1 MPFISDAQ
9 LKIAVTA
16 MLQTQEARLDTNWDE
31 IVAGSN
37 SAAYQEIVS
46 KLAERGFS
54 KAQIDA
60 WPRGAEFQR
69 HIGLFWSLT
78 NGAGLHGYDDKF
90 INKFDRR
97 AELETVPIT
106 DANGVLVE
114 PEGGGDTVGF
124 GIMSTQR
131 ERVGLGDQDPRL

>member
-1 MPFISDAQ
+1 
-9 LKIAVTA
+9 
-16 MLQTQEARLDTNWDE
+16 MLQTVEARLDTNWDE
-31 IVAGSN
+31 IVTGSN
-37 SAAYQEIVS
+37 AAAYQEIVS
-46 KLAERGFS
+46 KLAGRGYS

-97 AELETVPIT
+97 EELEEVQIT
-106 DANGVLVE
+106 DADGELVE
-114 PEGGGDTVGF
+114 PEAGTGGAVGF
-124 GIMSTQR
+124 GILSNER
-131 ERVGLGDQDPRL
+131 ERFILDDQDFRIGQPTRF